1 MALIVLDNMAGVAP
15 KLTPEALP
23 ENAAQVASN
32 VVLIHGGVA
41 PLKAPVTVATPTKSG
56 IGQSIFRFGR
66 TPPPGQEE
74 ALYWFKW
81 DRAVQVARGPI
92 AGDTTE
98 RTYFTGEVGGPRKT
112 DMTRALTGGT
122 DYPMAS
128 YQLGVPAPASPPVL
142 TLVAGTGPTVAETRA
157 YVYTN
162 VTAWGEE
169 SAPSPPSLVT
179 VGPSEVVQLSSWS
192 GWTIAGYLEAR
203 RIYRTV
209 KTSAGTDYYFVGEIS
224 NGDPWNDTT
233 DVANIGE
240 PLATLY
246 WDEPPSDLE
255 GLICLPSG
263 AMCGISKSLKAVC
276 FSVPNAPYAWPAKY
290 RQTTDYVP
298 VGVAAMG
305 QAVVVLT
312 EGFPYLINSG
322 DPEQATM
329 ARLEDE
335 YPCLSA
341 RSIVPFAG
349 GVVYASPDGLASVTT
364 GGVKLLTAGYYDRAA
379 WMAINPASLF
389 AVKHDNR
396 YYGFLPGAGGLILD
410 AEKGITWHDVAATAA
425 YVDPVLDQLY
435 VLVGGNV
442 QRWHSGAAKTA
453 TWRSKRFRQSARVPF
468 SCAQVIANSYA
479 GLTFRLYVDGALVH
493 DAAVVSADPFRV
505 PSFRRAS
512 TVEIE
517 IAGTD
522 HWLRTALA
530 SSVEELKRV

>member
-1 MALIVLDNMAGVAP
+1 MALIVLENMAGVAP

-32 VVLIHGGVA
+32 GVLIHGGVA
-41 PLKAPVTVATPTKSG
+41 PLKAPVTVATPSKPG
-56 IGQSIFRFGR
+56 IGQTLYRFGR
-66 TPPPGQEE
+66 TPPVGQEE

-81 DRAVQVARGPI
+81 DKPVQVTKGPI

-98 RTYFTGEVGGPRKT
+98 RTYFTGDGIPKKT
-112 DMTRALTGGT
+112 DMTLALTGGT
-122 DYPMAS
+122 DYPMAA
-128 YQLGVPAPASPPVL
+128 YQLGVPAPVSAPIL
-142 TLVAGTGPTVAETRA
+142 TLVAGAGPTVAETRA

-169 SAPSPPSLVT
+169 SAPSPPAMVT
-179 VGPSEVVQLSSWS
+179 VEATQAVQLSAWAS
-192 GWTIAGYLEAR
+192 WTIAGYLVAR

-209 KTSAGTDYYFVGEIS
+209 KTSAGTDYYFVGEIA
-224 NGDPWNDTT
+224 NDLPWTDTT
-233 DVANIGE
+233 AVTAIGE
-240 PLATLY
+240 PLPSLY
-246 WDEPPSDLE
+246 WAPPPDDLE
-255 GLICLPSG
+255 GLIALPSG
-263 AMCGISKSLKAVC
+263 ALCGISKSLKAVC
-276 FSVPNAPYAWPAKY
+276 FSVPNAPYAWPEKY
-290 RQTTDYVP
+290 RQTTDFVP

-312 EGFPYLINSG
+312 EGFPYLINAG
-322 DPEQATM
+322 DVEQATM
-329 ARLEDE
+329 ARLDEE
-335 YPCLSA
+335 YPCIA
-341 RSIVPFAG
+341 PRSIVPFGG

-435 VLVGGNV
+435 VLVGGAV

-479 GLTFRLYVDGALVH
+479 GLTFRLYVDGALAH

-505 PSFRRAS
+505 PSFRRAA

-517 IAGTD
+517 IAGSD
-522 HWLRTALA
+522 HWLRAALA
-530 SSVEELKRV
+530 SSIEELKRV